1 VVLGMLH
8 VKEPVF
14 LMWSA
19 ITVPLLKSPL
29 DPERNIRVTVVPAR
43 FVHVKV
49 WDPPALSPI

>member
-1 VVLGMLH
+1 MLH

-49 WDPPALSPI
+49 WEPPALSPI